1 MFIGTGWDIHRHTNT
16 KSLKLGGVSFDEDGF
31 EGHSD
36 GDILLHA
43 LIDSILGAT
52 SNKDIGHYFPS
63 NEKTPKNISS
73 VEMLDSILHEINFS
87 KFKINNIDITIISQK
102 VNVSSKRDEIEESIA
117 KLLGINKANINV
129 KGKSVDHLGLIGN
142 TEASAALVS
151 ILLTNA

>member
-16 KSLKLGGVSFDEDGF
+16 KSLKLGGLSFDEDGF

-43 LIDSILGAT
+43 LIDAILGAT
-52 SNKDIGHYFPS
+52 SNKDIGYYFPS
-63 NEKTPKNISS
+63 NEKTPKNI
-73 VEMLDSILHEINFS
+73 S

-117 KLLGINKANINV
+117 KLLGIDKSNITV

-142 TEASAALVS
+142 NEASAALVS

>member
-43 LIDSILGAT
+43 LIDAILGAT
-52 SNKDIGHYFPS
+52 SNKDIGYYFPS
-63 NEKTPKNISS
+63 DEKTPKNISS
-73 VEMLDSILHEINFS
+73 VEMLESILHEINFS
-87 KFKINNIDITIISQK
+87 QFKINNIDITIISQK
-102 VNVSSKRDEIEESIA
+102 VNVSSKRDQIEESIA
-117 KLLGINKANINV
+117 KLLGINKSNINV

-142 TEASAALVS
+142 NEASAALVS

>member
-43 LIDSILGAT
+43 LIDAILGAT

-63 NEKTPKNISS
+63 NELTPENISS
-73 VEMLDSILHEINFS
+73 MEMLQTILKKINFS
-87 KFKINNIDITIISQK
+87 RYKINNIDITIVSQK
-102 VNVSSKRDEIEESIA
+102 INISSKRDAIEKNVA
-117 KLLGINKANINV
+117 KLLETEETKVNV
-129 KGKSVDHLGLIGN
+129 KGKSVDHLGLIGSN
-142 TEASAALVS
+142 EASAALVS
-151 ILLTNA
+151 ILLSNA